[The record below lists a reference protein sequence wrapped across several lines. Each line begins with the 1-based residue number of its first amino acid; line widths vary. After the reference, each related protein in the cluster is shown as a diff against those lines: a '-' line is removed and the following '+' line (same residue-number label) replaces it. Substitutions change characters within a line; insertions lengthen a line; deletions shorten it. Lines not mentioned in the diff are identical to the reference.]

1 MIKFK
6 IIESSI
12 GYINREFRCYT
23 QIKKM
28 VDVPYNDE
36 QFRCTMFDGYK
47 IHLKNE
53 NNYIIGMIK

>member
-1 MIKFK
+1 MIKFR

-12 GYINREFRCYT
+12 GYINREFKCYT

-28 VDVPYNDE
+28 VVVPYNDDE
-36 QFRCTMFDGYK
+36 FRCIMFDGLK

-53 NNYIIGMIK
+53 NNYIIGRLG